1 MVFLVTGG
9 TGFIGKRV
17 VRQLLNKN
25 FEVIASDINIDNE
38 KDSFYNYLDL
48 KKQNHNKLNLIEF
61 NIKSKSELKN
71 ILETKKITHIIAC
84 GYQMSNLIDN
94 NPAKGAEI
102 NIVGMTNLF
111 QSVVDYNLKKMV
123 FPSSQSV
130 YGDSQ
135 KLYGDKQV
143 RETDYCGLQ
152 HQLFTYAVMKLLN
165 EFMAEKYVKKHKAK
179 IACTRPSVVFGFGR
193 KRSSL
198 MWAEEFATN
207 PALGKPVH
215 LPFPKENK
223 DNYIYVEDCAEQ
235 LIQLALKDNLNHFVY
250 NTGSETASGIQIKN
264 IIKEL
269 VPNAI
274 ISFDEKGSPT
284 PFIDDQ
290 DDSRIR
296 NELSFVPKSL
306 KEGIRAHMNEARLSN
321 GLNVI
326 E

>member
-94 NPAKGAEI
+94 NPVKGAEI

>member
-94 NPAKGAEI
+94 NPVKGAEI

-321 GLNVI
+321 GLNVF

>member
-94 NPAKGAEI
+94 NPVKGAEI

-179 IACTRPSVVFGFGR
+179 ISCTRPSVVFGFGR

-274 ISFDEKGSPT
+274 ISFDEKGS
-284 PFIDDQ
+284 F
-290 DDSRIR
+290 
-296 NELSFVPKSL
+296 NF
-306 KEGIRAHMNEARLSN
+306 N
-321 GLNVI
+321 
-326 E
+326 

>member
-48 KKQNHNKLNLIEF
+48 KKQNHNKLHLIEF